1 LGQVRTNAGTNYSY
15 AFHCAEYGQ
24 VKQDIKNVIF
34 LIHNVT
40 RLPLHVGLGFP
51 RLVVPYLTL

>member
-1 LGQVRTNAGTNYSY
+1 MR
-15 AFHCAEYGQ
+15 CA
-24 VKQDIKNVIF
+24 KQDIKNVIF

-51 RLVVPYLTL
+51 RLVVPYLTFSVHDKNR